1 MSFVFKRLLLAV
13 QRGRESRARL
23 WLSLFVRCLRWPFGE
38 GRVTQRSSKREPHMD
53 KSHFI
58 LLHSALKLKKLFS
71 VERTIF
77 SKHFLLCCISF
88 SLLGKILLVACIQM
102 AFTRCKRSGYMRLGK
117 MDFQRPVCAA
127 KKSFRL
133 VPCLENIIVH
143 VEVVFNAVRFCITPV
158 LSKEKSIHWYP

>member
-23 WLSLFVRCLRWPFGE
+23 WLSLFVRCLRWTFGE

-77 SKHFLLCCISF
+77 LKHFPLVLHFFQSPRQDITSLVYPDGFHQAQAVWLYETRQNGLSAPSLCCKETF
-88 SLLGKILLVACIQM
+88 SARTLSGKHHCS
-102 AFTRCKRSGYMRLGK
+102 RRSC
-117 MDFQRPVCAA
+117 F
-127 KKSFRL
+127 
-133 VPCLENIIVH
+133 
-143 VEVVFNAVRFCITPV
+143 
-158 LSKEKSIHWYP
+158 